1 MAKVAPIVLSLDN
14 VRDVPVIRDAAS
26 NDAVG
31 ILPMYNYA
39 VRETTA
45 IFDTGESDLAAR
57 EIWLTKR
64 QEAGFPVL
72 VAEID
77 GAIAGFASFGDFR
90 AWDGYRFTV
99 EHSIYV
105 APDRHRE
112 GIGRALLTGLIERA
126 RAAGKHAMVAGVEA
140 GNAGSIALH
149 VALGFREVGRMPQVA
164 EKFGRWLDLVF
175 LQLLLDDRAS
185 P

>member
-1 MAKVAPIVLSLDN
+1 MTLT
-14 VRDVPVIRDAAS
+14 IRDAVPA
-26 NDAVG
+26 DAAG

-45 IFDTGESDLAAR
+45 IFDTEESDLASR
-57 EIWLTKR
+57 EAWLAKR
-64 QEAGFPVL
+64 QGDGFPVL
-72 VAEID
+72 IAEIG
-77 GAIAGFASFGDFR
+77 GAIAGFASFGEFR
-90 AWDGYRFTV
+90 AWHGYRFTV

-112 GIGRALLTGLIERA
+112 GIGRALLVELIRRA

-140 GNAGSIALH
+140 SNAGSIALH
-149 VALGFREVGRMPQVA
+149 AALGFQEVGRMPQVA

-175 LQLLLDDRAS
+175 LQFMLDDRVA

>member
-1 MAKVAPIVLSLDN
+1 MTQL
-14 VRDVPVIRDAAS
+14 IRDAVPA
-26 NDAVG
+26 DAAA

-45 IFDTGESDLAAR
+45 IFDTAESDLAGRAAWLAKRR
-57 EIWLTKR
+57 ED
-64 QEAGFPVL
+64 GFPVL
-72 VAEID
+72 IAEIY
-77 GAIAGFASFGDFR
+77 GAVVGFASFGAFR

-112 GIGRALLTGLIERA
+112 GVGRALLTALIERA
-126 RAAGKHAMVAGVEA
+126 RDAGNHAMVAGIEA

-149 VALGFREVGRMPQVA
+149 RSLGFAEVGRMSQVA

-175 LQLLLDDRAS
+175 LQLTLDDRTK

>member
-1 MAKVAPIVLSLDN
+1 MTPI
-14 VRDVPVIRDAAS
+14 IRDAVPA
-26 NDAVG
+26 DAAG

-45 IFDTGESDLAAR
+45 IFDTMPSDLAGRQA
-57 EIWLTKR
+57 WLAKR
-64 QEAGFPVL
+64 QGEGFPVL

-77 GAIAGFASFGDFR
+77 GAIVGFASFGEFR

-105 APDRHRE
+105 DPQRQRT
-112 GIGRALLTGLIERA
+112 GIGRALLTALIERA
-126 RAAGKHAMVAGVEA
+126 RASGKHAMMAGIAAE
-140 GNAGSIALH
+140 NAGSIALH
-149 VALGFREVGRMPQVA
+149 HALGFREVGRLPQVA

-175 LQLLLDDRAS
+175 LQLLLDDS
-185 P
+185 VTP

>member
-1 MAKVAPIVLSLDN
+1 MTPN
-14 VRDVPVIRDAAS
+14 IRDAVPA
-26 NDAVG
+26 DAAG
-31 ILPMYNYA
+31 ILPMYNEA

-45 IFDTGESDLAAR
+45 IFDTGESDLAGR
-57 EIWLTKR
+57 ETWLAKR

-72 VAEID
+72 IAEVD
-77 GAIAGFASFGDFR
+77 GAFAGFASFGEFR

-105 APDRHRE
+105 DPARHRE
-112 GIGRALLTGLIERA
+112 GIGRALLAALIERA
-126 RAAGKHAMVAGVEA
+126 RAARKHAMVAGIEA
-140 GNAGSIALH
+140 SNSGSIALH
-149 VALGFREVGRMPQVA
+149 VALGFEEVGRMPQVA

-175 LQLLLDDRAS
+175 LQLMLDDRAA